1 MKKWT
6 ATQWVPTT
14 KWNSENEI
22 RSAALR
28 NHLMAHSAVCLKCS
42 NWVLLFNSFV
52 WYLNS
57 FPHDMAMWVFI
68 IVYAAAISVGFF
80 VRFLWLP
87 SCSSVSVYFTFQ
99 FIRLEDCLCYVY
111 CAAFFFLSGVLLNLF
126 WFSCDLH
133 KTFVS
138 SLLTLVVSK
147 AFSSSFIIIDLALL
161 PISYLWNM
169 VHRINFILFIPL
181 VRLQT
186 HQQNLMNERI

>member
-1 MKKWT
+1 MNFVPQRCEIILRPILLYAWNAQIGCYYLTALCGIWT
-6 ATQWVPTT
+6 V
-14 KWNSENEI
+14 S
-22 RSAALR
+22 
-28 NHLMAHSAVCLKCS
+28 H
-42 NWVLLFNSFV
+42 
-52 WYLNS
+52 
-57 FPHDMAMWVFI
+57 MAMWIFI

-133 KTFVS
+133 KTFIS

-186 HQQNLMNERI
+186 HKQNLMNERF